1 MAETDYVI
9 SGIMIKKSG
18 VIDLRETYKLMKEWF
33 FQRRYD
39 FIENEYNDKELEEGK
54 NIFIKWSSEKKVD
67 DYTKMI
73 IDVTFRGNKLEE
85 VKVGNRNLLKGNVS
99 ILFESYVYKD
109 YEDNWEKNPVSK
121 FIREVFDKFIVKQHF
136 DKIHK
141 DLRAETYSIFD
152 EVKRYLKAVKYD

>member
-18 VIDLRETYKLMKEWF
+18 FIDLRETYALMKQWF

-39 FIENEYNDKELEEGK
+39 FMEKEYSDRDFEDGK
-54 NIFIKWSSEKKVD
+54 TVSIKWSSEKKVD
-67 DYTKMI
+67 DYAKMVMNI
-73 IDVTFRGNKLEE
+73 TFSGNKLED

-109 YEDNWEKNPVSK
+109 YEDNWEKNPATK
-121 FIREVFDKFIVKQHF
+121 FIREVFDKFIAKQHF
-136 DKIHK
+136 DNIHK
-141 DLRAETYSIFD
+141 DLMAETYSLFD
-152 EVKRYLKAVKYD
+152 EVKRYLKAAKYD

>member
-18 VIDLRETYKLMKEWF
+18 LIDLRETYRLMKEWF

-39 FIENEYNDKELEEGK
+39 FIEKEYNDKELEEGK
-54 NIFIKWSSEKKVD
+54 NIFIKWNSEKKVD

-85 VKVGNRNLLKGNVS
+85 VKAGNRNLLKGNVS

-141 DLRAETYSIFD
+141 DLRAETYAIFD

>member
-9 SGIMIKKSG
+9 SGIMIKKAG
-18 VIDLRETYKLMKEWF
+18 LIDLRETYRLMKEWF

-39 FIENEYNDKELEEGK
+39 FIEKEYNDRDFEDGK

-73 IDVTFRGNKLEE
+73 IDVTLRGAKLED
-85 VKVGNRNLLKGNVS
+85 VKVGNKSLLKGNVS

-121 FIREVFDKFIVKQHF
+121 FIREIFDKFLVKQHF

-141 DLRAETYSIFD
+141 DLKAETYAIFD
-152 EVKRYLKAVKYD
+152 EVKKYLKAVKYD

>member
-18 VIDLRETYKLMKEWF
+18 LIDLREVYRLMKEWF

-39 FIENEYNDKELEEGK
+39 FIEKEYKDKELEEGK
-54 NIFIKWSSEKKVD
+54 NIFIKWNSEKKVD
-67 DYTKMI
+67 DYTKMV
-73 IDVTFRGNKLEE
+73 IDVTFRGDKLEE

-109 YEDNWEKNPVSK
+109 YEENWEKNPVSK

-141 DLRAETYSIFD
+141 DLRAETYAVFD
-152 EVKRYLKAVKYD
+152 EVKRYLKAVRYN

>member
-9 SGIMIKKSG
+9 SGVMIKKSG
-18 VIDLRETYKLMKEWF
+18 LIDLRETYRLMKEWF

-39 FIENEYNDKELEEGK
+39 FIEKEYNDRDFDDGK

-73 IDVTFRGNKLEE
+73 IDITFKGSKLED
-85 VKVGNRNLLKGNVS
+85 VKVGNKNLLKGNVS

-121 FIREVFDKFIVKQHF
+121 FIREVFDKFIIKQHF

-141 DLRAETYSIFD
+141 DLKAETYAIFD
-152 EVKRYLKAVKYD
+152 EVKKYLKAVKYD